1 MARKLN
7 IQVAYDKES
16 GGWKQAVAVMEEVMR
31 EHDYDVG
38 SFELAAVEEGGF
50 EVRIDG
56 KVVFSGRVP
65 SPWEVSEAVRDR
77 LSNDVGRRLRY
88 NVFRFWRTALAVT
101 GMNRKGVR

>member
-1 MARKLN
+1 MPDKLS
-7 IQVAYDKES
+7 IQVAYDKGLVVWWE
-16 GGWKQAVAVMEEVMR
+16 AVRVMEQVMR

-38 SFELAAVEEGGF
+38 SFELIGGEEGGF

-56 KVVFSGRVP
+56 EVVFSGRVP
-65 SPWEVSEAVRDR
+65 SPEEVSDAVKDR
-77 LSNDVGRRLRY
+77 LSNDVGRRVRY